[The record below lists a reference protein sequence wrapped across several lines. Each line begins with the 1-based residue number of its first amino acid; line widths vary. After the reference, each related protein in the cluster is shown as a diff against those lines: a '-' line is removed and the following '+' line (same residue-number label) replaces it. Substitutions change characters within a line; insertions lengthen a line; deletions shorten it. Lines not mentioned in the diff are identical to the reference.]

1 MSCTCE
7 VIGLACVVALILS
20 ISAKASYQMRLIIV
34 LFGAGFIVMMCMP
47 FMILRPRDYR
57 NGL

>member
-1 MSCTCE
+1 MACICE

-20 ISAKASYQMRLIIV
+20 ISAKAPYQMRMIFIFLGAGAIV
-34 LFGAGFIVMMCMP
+34 LLCVP

-57 NGL
+57 NAL